1 MCSNLNLSQ
10 MLSTFESKANNKKM
24 LHSQYFGFVQ
34 QNTERVFADCRG
46 SVQLTAETSGL
57 AVIFWDSLLLWI
69 LPVLPSIPGSAGT
82 ARTGS
87 SSSVGI
93 TGVRTASTRSAKILQ
108 I

>member
-1 MCSNLNLSQ
+1 
-10 MLSTFESKANNKKM
+10 M

-57 AVIFWDSLLLWI
+57 AVILWDSLLLWI